1 MGFISNEYQNTA
13 LKGGRSFAC
22 GRWGVAVAASFMIA
36 WGGVTPAL
44 AAGNAQKVSV
54 PTVQK
59 QVAELSED
67 GRRTWGELADA
78 DAGEP
83 VPYRVVGSLPS
94 NWDSFRTYRYEFH
107 DEFSDEMAVDLASV
121 KVVIKDGDKGSL
133 DVTQAFDVKL
143 DGRELSVSTS
153 DLKAASPDVS
163 KDAKVFLTYSASIN
177 PDGFAAGPS
186 KPKKNFAHI
195 VYTAKPDVQ
204 RAADGATAKTKE
216 DGATVYTW
224 ALAINKIA
232 QDGNAP
238 LEGAVF
244 TLEDRDGKYV
254 AANGSRSDKPIEL
267 TSDSDGV
274 VYVAGL
280 DAGAYV
286 LRETKAPAGYEIA
299 AKPINVTIESHF
311 ENGVPDLN
319 AREDAKLAAVQVDD
333 VTGDVVLTVQNR
345 ASVSNGGTVKPVKPG
360 ADDADKDKLPGTG
373 GVRPGNLAQTGDGQM
388 LMIAGTAIAGAI
400 AIVVA
405 GAWRRHRKSGLG
417 E

>member
-1 MGFISNEYQNTA
+1 MCI
-13 LKGGRSFAC
+13 RD
-22 GRWGVAVAASFMIA
+22 R
-36 WGGVTPAL
+36 
-44 AAGNAQKVSV
+44 
-54 PTVQK
+54 
-59 QVAELSED
+59 
-67 GRRTWGELADA
+67 LADA

-177 PDGFAAGPS
+177 PDGFATGPS

-286 LRETKAPAGYEIA
+286 LRDVYKRQDDDGRGHARDGLRARGGRPRGVHGRWRDRGGGPCRAGDRRSPRGA
-299 AKPINVTIESHF
+299 H
-311 ENGVPDLN
+311 
-319 AREDAKLAAVQVDD
+319 AR
-333 VTGDVVLTVQNR
+333 
-345 ASVSNGGTVKPVKPG
+345 
-360 ADDADKDKLPGTG
+360 LPGPCGGVMGRGRAALATACTG
-373 GVRPGNLAQTGDGQM
+373 GPSASACFDRMGPVGSLARCG
-388 LMIAGTAIAGAI
+388 
-400 AIVVA
+400 
-405 GAWRRHRKSGLG
+405 G

>member
-1 MGFISNEYQNTA
+1 
-13 LKGGRSFAC
+13 
-22 GRWGVAVAASFMIA
+22 
-36 WGGVTPAL
+36 
-44 AAGNAQKVSV
+44 
-54 PTVQK
+54 
-59 QVAELSED
+59 
-67 GRRTWGELADA
+67 
-78 DAGEP
+78 
-83 VPYRVVGSLPS
+83 
-94 NWDSFRTYRYEFH
+94 
-107 DEFSDEMAVDLASV
+107 MAVDLASV

-177 PDGFAAGPS
+177 PDGLTAGPS

-195 VYTAKPDVQ
+195 VYTANPDAQ
-204 RAADGATAKTKE
+204 RAAEGATATTKE
-216 DGATVYTW
+216 DGAIVYTW
-224 ALAINKIA
+224 ALAINKVA
-232 QDGNAP
+232 QDGNTP

-254 AANGSRSDKPIEL
+254 AANGTRSDKPIEL

-360 ADDADKDKLPGTG
+360 AGDADKDKLPGTG
-373 GVRPGNLAQTGDGQM
+373 SARPGNLAQTGDGQM

-405 GAWRRHRKSGLG
+405 VAWRGHRKSGLG

>member
-1 MGFISNEYQNTA
+1 MGFISNEYQNAA
-13 LKGGRSFAC
+13 LKGGRSFVC

-67 GRRTWGELADA
+67 GRRTWDELADA

-94 NWDSFRTYRYEFH
+94 NWDSFGTYRYEFH

-121 KVVIKDGDKGSL
+121 KVVIKDGDKGPL

-143 DGRELSVSTS
+143 DGHELSVSTA

-177 PDGFAAGPS
+177 PNGFTAGPFN
-186 KPKKNFAHI
+186 PKKNFAHI
-195 VYTAKPDVQ
+195 VYTANPDVQ

-254 AANGSRSDKPIEL
+254 AANGTRSDKPIEL
-267 TSDSDGV
+267 TSDSNGV

-333 VTGDVVLTVQNR
+333 VTGDVVLTIQNR

-360 ADDADKDKLPGTG
+360 AGDADKDKLPGTG
-373 GVRPGNLAQTGDGQM
+373 SARPGNLAQTGDGQM

>member
-1 MGFISNEYQNTA
+1 
-13 LKGGRSFAC
+13 
-22 GRWGVAVAASFMIA
+22 
-36 WGGVTPAL
+36 
-44 AAGNAQKVSV
+44 
-54 PTVQK
+54 
-59 QVAELSED
+59 
-67 GRRTWGELADA
+67 
-78 DAGEP
+78 
-83 VPYRVVGSLPS
+83 
-94 NWDSFRTYRYEFH
+94 
-107 DEFSDEMAVDLASV
+107 MAVDLASV

-345 ASVSNGGTVKPVKPG
+345 APVSNSGTVKPVKPG

-405 GAWRRHRKSGLG
+405 VAWRRHRKSGLG